1 MSFDN
6 STQFGPYYVHNE
18 VGVKTR
24 TAGGETFKLFISAA
38 FNAMGLIGSE
48 ADGIVILN
56 ETRMEVVSD
65 EILRSG
71 SGYSGPHANQIVQLD
86 YLLALPDEQFLKEV
100 AGSIRY
106 RGEGTLPSIE
116 EVTS

>member
-6 STQFGPYYVHNE
+6 STKFGPYYVHNE

-48 ADGIVILN
+48 ADGIVVLN
-56 ETRMEVVSD
+56 ETRMEVVTD

-71 SGYSGPHANQIVQLD
+71 NGYTGPHANQIAQID
-86 YLLALPDEQFLKEV
+86 YLLNLPDAQFLKEA
-100 AGSIRY
+100 AGSIRF
-106 RGEGTLPSIE
+106 RGEGTLPTSE
-116 EVTS
+116 EVTL